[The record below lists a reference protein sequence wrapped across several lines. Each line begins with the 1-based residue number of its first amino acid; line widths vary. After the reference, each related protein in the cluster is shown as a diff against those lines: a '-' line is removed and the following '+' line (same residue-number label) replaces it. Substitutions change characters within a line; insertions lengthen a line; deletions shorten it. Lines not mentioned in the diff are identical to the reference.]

1 MQRMLEGGGRVLSS
15 ETCTVHSP
23 IDPSLSYDDWDW
35 EYDQIIMQSLV
46 SKYGRYGT
54 LAAENM
60 LLNTKKDMSLEEG
73 QTN

>member
-1 MQRMLEGGGRVLSS
+1 MQRMLDSGGRVLSS

-23 IDPSLSYDDWDW
+23 IDPSLSYDDW

-60 LLNTKKDMSLEEG
+60 LLNTKKDISLEEG
-73 QTN
+73 